1 MPRSSLQIALL
12 LVVAAVAWPGDAEA
26 RLAPSRFSQL
36 LRDSEL
42 ICRGR
47 VSQVH
52 LDGIR
57 RGHVVVEIV
66 AVLKGTRP
74 AGPIRIDY
82 SGEVHDMAM
91 DEAGEERLLFLK
103 RSDGGWTGTH
113 YGRSYWW
120 LVPAADPALGPVTP
134 VKHPITMLQFDGP
147 YRRLLRPAR
156 LGAGVEA
163 TTRASNGIV
172 AIEKMIA
179 LSAVQ
184 KAVADAT
191 DGDGGPGA
199 R

>member
-82 SGEVHDMAM
+82 SGEVHDMVM

-120 LVPAADPALGPVTP
+120 LVPAADASLGPVSP
-134 VKHPITMLQFDGP
+134 VKYPITMLRFD
-147 YRRLLRPAR
+147 RAHRHMLRPAR
-156 LGAGVEA
+156 LGAGVDP
-163 TTRASNGIV
+163 TMQASHGIV
-172 AIEKMIA
+172 KIEKMIP
-179 LSAVQ
+179 LSAVE
-184 KAVADAT
+184 KAIADAASKR
-191 DGDGGPGA
+191 PVA